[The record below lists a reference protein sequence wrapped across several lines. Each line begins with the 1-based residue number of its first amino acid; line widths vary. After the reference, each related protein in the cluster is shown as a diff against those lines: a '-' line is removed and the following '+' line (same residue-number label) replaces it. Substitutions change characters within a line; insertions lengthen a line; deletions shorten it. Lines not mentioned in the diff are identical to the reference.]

1 MCVRVCV
8 CVCVFVCTCVY
19 MGVNVYLGKL
29 DIVFELV
36 EFFFIVYGV
45 Y

>member
-1 MCVRVCV
+1 MCVF
-8 CVCVFVCTCVY
+8 VCVFVCTCVY

-29 DIVFELV
+29 DIVLELV